1 MREMVKPEKGETW
14 TNRQS
19 GEDVTV
25 LGYQKFNSVRI
36 TAYTTAD
43 GEFKMDYNR
52 FFLGNHKKKAV
63 APLVKPKMI
72 KYEPKPAVD
81 LPEPKVKPKDM
92 VNHPSHYTSGK
103 IECIDALE
111 SAVTDLT
118 GIEAVCTANAIKYL
132 WRWKHKNG
140 KQDLQKAVWYI
151 NKLMEKL
158 S

>member
-1 MREMVKPEKGETW
+1 MKPMIIPQAREVW
-14 TNRQS
+14 TNRQT

-25 LGYQKFNSVRI
+25 LGSEKFNTLRV

-43 GEFKMDYNR
+43 GEFKMVYNR
-52 FFLGNHKKKAV
+52 LFLENHRKKAV
-63 APLVKPKMI
+63 APLVQPKMI
-72 KYEPKPAVD
+72 KYEPAV
-81 LPEPKVKPKDM
+81 EHEVKPNDM
-92 VNHPSHYTSGK
+92 VNHPTHYTGGK

-111 SAVTDLT
+111 SAVTDLN

-151 NKLMEKL
+151 NRLM
-158 S
+158 SSSN

>member
-1 MREMVKPEKGETW
+1 MKPMIVPQAREIW
-14 TNRQS
+14 TNRQT

-25 LGYQKFNSVRI
+25 LGSEKFNTLRI

-43 GEFKMDYNR
+43 GEFKMEYNR
-52 FFLGNHKKKAV
+52 LFWENHRKKTV
-63 APLVKPKMI
+63 APLVQPKMI
-72 KYEPKPAVD
+72 KYEPAV
-81 LPEPKVKPKDM
+81 EPKPNDM
-92 VNHPSHYTSGK
+92 VNHPTHYTGGK

-111 SAVTDLT
+111 SAVTDLN

-151 NKLMEKL
+151 NRLM
-158 S
+158 SSSN

>member
-1 MREMVKPEKGETW
+1 MKPMIIPQAREIW
-14 TNRQS
+14 TNRQT

-25 LGYQKFNSVRI
+25 LGSEKFNSIRV

-43 GEFKMDYNR
+43 GEFKMVYNR
-52 FFLGNHKKKAV
+52 LFLENHKKKAV
-63 APLVKPKMI
+63 APLVQPKMI
-72 KYEPKPAVD
+72 KYEPA
-81 LPEPKVKPKDM
+81 EVKPNDM
-92 VNHPSHYTSGK
+92 VNHPTHYTGGK

-111 SAVTDLT
+111 SAVTDLN

-151 NKLMEKL
+151 NKLMDKL

>member
-1 MREMVKPEKGETW
+1 MKPMIIPQAREVW
-14 TNRQS
+14 TNRQT

-25 LGYQKFNSVRI
+25 LGSEKFNTLRI

-52 FFLGNHKKKAV
+52 FFLENHKKKAV
-63 APLVKPKMI
+63 APLVQPKMI
-72 KYEPKPAVD
+72 KYEPAVE
-81 LPEPKVKPKDM
+81 PEVKPKDM
-92 VNHPSHYTSGK
+92 VNHPTHYTGGK

-111 SAVTDLT
+111 SAVNDLN

-140 KQDLQKAVWYI
+140 KQDLQKSVWYI

>member
-1 MREMVKPEKGETW
+1 MKPMIIPQAREVW
-14 TNRQS
+14 TNRQT

-25 LGYQKFNSVRI
+25 LGSKKFNTLRI

-52 FFLGNHKKKAV
+52 LFLENHRKKSV
-63 APLVKPKMI
+63 APLVQPKMI
-72 KYEPKPAVD
+72 KYEPAV
-81 LPEPKVKPKDM
+81 EPKPNDL
-92 VNHPSHYTSGK
+92 VNHPTHYTGGK

-111 SAVTDLT
+111 SAVTDLN

-140 KQDLQKAVWYI
+140 KQDLQKATWYI

>member
-1 MREMVKPEKGETW
+1 MREMVKPEKGEIW

-25 LGYQKFNSVRI
+25 LGCQKFNSLII

-52 FFLGNHKKKAV
+52 YFLENHKKKAV
-63 APLVKPKMI
+63 APLVQPKMI
-72 KYEPKPAVD
+72 KYEPA
-81 LPEPKVKPKDM
+81 VKPEVKTIDM
-92 VNHPSHYTSGK
+92 VNHPTHYTGGK

-111 SAVTDLT
+111 SAVTDLI

-140 KQDLQKAVWYI
+140 KQDLQKSIWYI
-151 NKLMEKL
+151 NKLIKMEE
-158 S
+158 

>member
-1 MREMVKPEKGETW
+1 MRKAVRPEKGEVW

-25 LGYQKFNSVRI
+25 LGCKKFNSLTIV
-36 TAYTTAD
+36 AFSTAD

-52 FFLGNHKKKAV
+52 FFLENHKKKSV
-63 APLVKPKMI
+63 APLVQPKMI
-72 KYEPKPAVD
+72 KYEPAV
-81 LPEPKVKPKDM
+81 EPKSNDM
-92 VNHPSHYTSGK
+92 VNHPTHYTGGK
-103 IECIDALE
+103 IECINALE
-111 SAVTDLT
+111 SAVTDLI